1 MILTVHE
8 TLEWQLP
15 AMYAAYFAFA
25 VIVKITQDKSI
36 LCLGAVFL
44 CYISKFIS
52 VFGLSPGDQGGRK
65 RA

>member
-36 LCLGAVFL
+36 PCLGAVHS
-44 CYISKFIS
+44 YATS
-52 VFGLSPGDQGGRK
+52 
-65 RA
+65 

>member
-25 VIVKITQDKSI
+25 VIVKITQDKSMP
-36 LCLGAVFL
+36 CLSAVFL
-44 CYISKFIS
+44 SYIKVYIHILS
-52 VFGLSPGDQGGRK
+52 VSW
-65 RA
+65 